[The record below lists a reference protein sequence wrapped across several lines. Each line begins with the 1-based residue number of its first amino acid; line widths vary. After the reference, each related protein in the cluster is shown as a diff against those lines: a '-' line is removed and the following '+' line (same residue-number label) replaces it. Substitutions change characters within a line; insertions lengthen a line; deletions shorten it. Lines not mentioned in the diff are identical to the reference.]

1 MQWSPPQNF
10 TVATIS
16 YGCHYAVPPRA
27 RRSRRPSRRQTG
39 PAAPPSGQSGAA
51 ACRRAPAEHRL
62 RAATGRRAGRGRAA
76 PLSGAPRRLR
86 HERPSRCDRR
96 DRRAAVGAR
105 GHVGRGARHRPACG
119 GRPGPSR
126 PGSPPNANAPATRT
140 PISARAASYQAG
152 SDGGAASGCARCEG
166 AARMAAASRR
176 GRRTGCPGPPRHRTR
191 AGQRT
196 PPASAEG
203 ARQARWASRAWPLQP
218 QSAVSRALAR
228 CSDRTNKAAAR
239 PPRPAGWP
247 ARGRAPARR
256 RGRTFLRGVPAAA
269 ARPSG
274 DCEGHGNMQ
283 W

>member
-1 MQWSPPQNF
+1 MVTTEKPI
-10 TVATIS
+10 VATIS
-16 YGCHYAVPPRA
+16 YARHYAVPPRA
-27 RRSRRPSRRQTG
+27 RRSRRSSRRQTG

-166 AARMAAASRR
+166 AARMAAAPRR

-203 ARQARWASRAWPLQP
+203 ALP
-218 QSAVSRALAR
+218 SAVGVARVATPAAKCGLASARAVQ
-228 CSDRTNKAAAR
+228 R
-239 PPRPAGWP
+239 PNQQGGGA
-247 ARGRAPARR
+247 APAPRR
-256 RGRTFLRGVPAAA
+256 LAGQRAGAGAPQRARISSRSAGRGGEA
-269 ARPSG
+269 
-274 DCEGHGNMQ
+274 Q
-283 W
+283 WRL